1 MLQVEHESVALPI
14 WQELLVGVEMAFL
27 RISPVFWGYG
37 VPHGDGSGVVVVPG
51 FLGTDL
57 YLNQL
62 RSWLRRIG
70 YKPYDS
76 GIPMNAECPNL
87 LMRLHLNDVIREA
100 YESTGGRVH
109 LIGHSL
115 GGALAR
121 AAAAQTPD
129 RIASVITLSAPIRGV
144 AAHGAVLRTAE
155 LIRKQILEEHGP
167 GVLPDCYTGACTC
180 AFLESLRKK
189 FPKSVRQTA
198 IYTKSDGILDW
209 RVCRTGDPAVDFEVS
224 ATHMGLAF
232 SPLVYSLVAHRLA
245 GSYPRNKSSFR
256 S

>member
-1 MLQVEHESVALPI
+1 MRSRRLQVQVEHEEVPLPI
-14 WQELLVGVEMAFL
+14 WQELLAGVEMAFL
-27 RISPVFWGYG
+27 RISPVFYGYG
-37 VPHGDGSGVVVVPG
+37 VPHGDGSAVVVVPG

-70 YKPYDS
+70 YKAYDS

-87 LMRLHLNDVIREA
+87 LMRLHLNDVIRDA
-100 YESTGGRVH
+100 YESTGTRVH

-121 AAAAQTPD
+121 AAACQAPE

-144 AAHGAVLRTAE
+144 AGHGAVLRTAE

-180 AFLESLRKK
+180 AFLESLRRK
-189 FPKSVRQTA
+189 FPKSVSQTA

-209 RVCRTGDPAVDFEVS
+209 HVCRTGDPAVDFEVS

-232 SPLVYSLVAHRLA
+232 NPLVYSLVAHRLA
-245 GSYPRNKSSFR
+245 GS
-256 S
+256 